1 METTTDPLTGL
12 SAMSSV
18 AAAIIAMATLLT
30 VYIAA
35 VQLASQNR
43 LFKQGLSWR
52 AIGPWGPRVTRSSL
66 LGLRRTVSVPS
77 LSLKSLVGNGWK
89 PELVFPAGI
98 PKTPR
103 AHVEEGDNVQA
114 RAGWVNFIQ
123 ALDLSPEIP
132 SDGSIP
138 LYEMQHASELL
149 NGVSYE
155 KSPSPRDPMPLPMQ
169 WVGPLGWLQFRSST
183 NGCVVEFRRR
193 MFMANQIS
201 VNIHGHWEGR
211 DLSQEDHFLRSRL
224 WNAIGGYLLPNG
236 VVLYLGGTDKTKGP
250 RDLEPEGEEATD
262 AQLFNDLTSADLSSE
277 EIMLK
282 LFGKKKDRPQALRRE
297 ADRDNPT
304 QADRGTRNSDPDPL
318 TALLRLELDK
328 ASCSSPGMKELLRPC
343 PGLLSV
349 VINGELAHSR
359 GLSSAL
365 DKCKEYDRR
374 YVSLEDGIDPVRYPH
389 HLGDLYMDDET
400 LALMKDALLSLC
412 PDGFYFSPT
421 GILLA
426 DLNEAYDHIEQLSNK
441 AATEIFPT
449 HALTTPPPETPQ
461 EAFDDLRY
469 SLDLCNDLQRRRKT
483 GHAMLSVDDMR
494 LLAKAS
500 YSLNPIIS
508 PAGGGGRDLIWAMIC
523 CLDLPRDVCSPL
535 ASTKSNIT
543 GFLAARFVCRSTS
556 LRCAYPPDLLR
567 HSGGADPEKA
577 VEYYA
582 VPLVA
587 DSEFTGTQVLAV
599 LAYVFITYYWI
610 NKAWVN
616 NVALYDSTMP
626 QNVLMC

>member
-1 METTTDPLTGL
+1 METTTDPLTWL

-66 LGLRRTVSVPS
+66 LGLRRTISVPS

-123 ALDLSPEIP
+123 ALDLSPDIP
-132 SDGSIP
+132 SDGSMR

-149 NGVSYE
+149 NGVV
-155 KSPSPRDPMPLPMQ
+155 PMPWTGKDL
-169 WVGPLGWLQFRSST
+169 VGICSILGFQSHENT

-201 VNIHGHWEGR
+201 DDIHRHWKGR

-224 WNAIGGYLLPNG
+224 WNAIGGFLLPDEN
-236 VVLYLGGTDKTKGP
+236 VLYLGGIYETKGP
-250 RDLEPEGEEATD
+250 RDLEPESQEATD
-262 AQLFNDLTSADLSSE
+262 AQLFDDLTSANLTSE

-304 QADRGTRNSDPDPL
+304 QSDRGTRNPDPDPL
-318 TALLRLELDK
+318 EALLRLELDK
-328 ASCSSPGMKELLRPC
+328 ASCGCSGMKELLRPC
-343 PGLLSV
+343 PGFLSV
-349 VINGELAHSR
+349 VINGELAYSR

-365 DKCKEYDRR
+365 DKCKEYDRW
-374 YVSLEDGIDPVRYPH
+374 YASLEDGIDPVRYPH
-389 HLGDLYMDDET
+389 HLGDLYMDDKI
-400 LALMKDALLSLC
+400 LALMKDALLHLC

-421 GILLA
+421 RIVLA
-426 DLNEAYDHIEQLSNK
+426 DLNEAYGHIEQLSNK
-441 AATEIFPT
+441 AAMEIFPT

-461 EAFDDLRY
+461 DAFDDLLY
-469 SLDLCNDLQRRRKT
+469 SLDLCNDLQCRRKT
-483 GHAMLSVDDMR
+483 GYAMLSVEDMR

-500 YSLNPIIS
+500 YSLKPIIS

-523 CLDLPRDVCSPL
+523 CPDLPRDICSSL
-535 ASTKSNIT
+535 APTKSDIT
-543 GFLAARFVCRSTS
+543 GFLAARFVCRSAS

-567 HSGGADPEKA
+567 GSGGAGPEKD
-577 VEYYA
+577 VDYYA

-587 DSEFTGTQVLAV
+587 DGEFTGTQILAA

-610 NKAWVN
+610 NKAWAT